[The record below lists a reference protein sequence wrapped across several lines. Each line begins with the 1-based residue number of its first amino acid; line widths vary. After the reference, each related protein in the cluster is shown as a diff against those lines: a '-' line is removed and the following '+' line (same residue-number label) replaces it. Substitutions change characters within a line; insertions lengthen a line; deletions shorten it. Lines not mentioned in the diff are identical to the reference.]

1 MKKLTVKF
9 KGEFTLDE
17 ERFNWFLNEVFHG
30 SSDDKQGVQLAKE
43 NTPEEFCE
51 EVKWVISNAIEN
63 WLEENYTDALIHK
76 MPYEDMKTDDDHQ
89 MVRTKV
95 FIPEEKKSTEE
106 CMKEIHDW
114 QIKKFGSFER

>member
-1 MKKLTVKF
+1 MKKLTIKF

-30 SSDDKQGVQLAKE
+30 SSDDKQGIQLVKE

-51 EVKWVISNAIEN
+51 EVRWVISNAIEN

-95 FIPEEKKSTEE
+95 FAD
-106 CMKEIHDW
+106 KEMV
-114 QIKKFGSFER
+114 Q